1 MVHKAQEEKGRKWD
15 DVLMKTIEA
24 MQLYK
29 RPIPLNQVLKTGQQ
43 IKYGEFKRY
52 KSKTKKTSREW
63 RTGNVEFVSE
73 YFAAVRDDNGL
84 IYTFTAT
91 DVFTND
97 VEIEGYHR
105 HTITLAEILGAKE

>member
-1 MVHKAQEEKGRKWD
+1 MYITQMRV
-15 DVLMKTIEA
+15 

-29 RPIPLNQVLKTGQQ
+29 RPVPLNKILKKGQQ
-43 IKYGEFKRY
+43 IKYGEIVQY
-52 KSKTKKTSREW
+52 KKKVQKKNVREW
-63 RTGNVEFVSE
+63 RVGCVEFVSKH
-73 YFAAVRDDNGL
+73 FTAVRDGKGL

-105 HTITLAEILGAKE
+105 HTITLAEILGAKENVLESKGG

>member
-1 MVHKAQEEKGRKWD
+1 
-15 DVLMKTIEA
+15 MKTIEA
-24 MQLYK
+24 MQPYK

-43 IKYGEFKRY
+43 IKYG
-52 KSKTKKTSREW
+52 SKTKKTSREW

-91 DVFTND
+91 DVYTND
-97 VEIEGYHR
+97 VVIEGYQKN
-105 HTITLAEILGAKE
+105 TITLAEILELKEDDKL